1 MSPGKSVG
9 SRGEYRWEGD
19 LESAMEGFLEEVAF
33 HLSAETSSGRE
44 AILLVREPNLQMS
57 KGERARL

>member
-19 LESAMEGFLEEVAF
+19 LESVMEGFLEEAAF
-33 HLSAETSSGRE
+33 QLSAETSSGE
-44 AILLVREPNLQMS
+44 GSHSPGQGTEFAAV
-57 KGERARL
+57 